1 MIEELR
7 KKLPFEE
14 FDYQMLLNSLKEYK
28 KPRDKITRLLAT
40 NKIIRVKKGLYIF
53 GEDNRKTSVSREV
66 LANMIYG
73 PSYISKEYALAFY
86 GLIPKKGNAV
96 TSMTTVKNKLFDTPL
111 GIFSYKYLETK
122 KYACGIRS
130 MQLDSVRYCLFAS
143 KEKALADLVAGLK
156 TIATEKELHEYLI
169 QTLQIQEEE
178 IKNLDHQ
185 LLKQI
190 AEVYHSKQVN
200 RLLTLVMGKEGI

>member
-28 KPRDKITRLLAT
+28 KPRDKITRLLAAS
-40 NKIIRVKKGLYIF
+40 KIIRVKKGLYIF
-53 GEDNRKTSVSREV
+53 GEEHRKSSVSREV

-86 GLIPKKGNAV
+86 GLIPKKENAV

-122 KYACGIRS
+122 KYACGIHS

-156 TIATEKELHEYLI
+156 TIATEKELHGYLT
-169 QTLQIQEEE
+169 QTLQIRDEE

-190 AEVYHSKQVN
+190 ADTYHSKQVN
-200 RLLTLVMGKEGI
+200 RLLTLVLAKEGI